1 MIMEIAVGTMRLWT
15 ESGAKHGGHGGRL
28 QGQLGSPV
36 CWTWKNGAEEVQG

>member
-1 MIMEIAVGTMRLWT
+1 MEIAVGTMRLWT
-15 ESGAKHGGHGGRL
+15 ESGAKHGGHRGRL